1 MTTRSMT
8 GFARVEGSS
17 EAGNLIVEIRSVNHR
32 YLEPSFR
39 LPDRLRAFEGD
50 LRAKLKSRLQR
61 GRVDCYVRF
70 EEATANGGLTVN
82 QPALKAL
89 AAAIAEVREAIADA
103 APVNPLELMRWPGV
117 LDVPNTNEQILQAS
131 VNVTFGEAVHSLLTA
146 RESEGAA
153 LERYVLERV
162 EGIEAIVAEGRT
174 VAAGIAEK
182 LRSRLRA
189 RISQLGQENLDPGR
203 LESEVA
209 MLAQKADIDE
219 ELDRLETHVAE
230 IRATFQGSGREGV
243 GRRLDFLMQEV
254 NREANTLASKAV
266 QHETT
271 LQAVELKLL
280 VEQMREQIQ
289 NIE

>member
-1 MTTRSMT
+1 M
-8 GFARVEGSS
+8 
-17 EAGNLIVEIRSVNHR
+17 
-32 YLEPSFR
+32 
-39 LPDRLRAFEGD
+39 
-50 LRAKLKSRLQR
+50 
-61 GRVDCYVRF
+61 
-70 EEATANGGLTVN
+70 
-82 QPALKAL
+82 
-89 AAAIAEVREAIADA
+89 
-103 APVNPLELMRWPGV
+103 
-117 LDVPNTNEQILQAS
+117 
-131 VNVTFGEAVHSLLTA
+131 
-146 RESEGAA
+146 
-153 LERYVLERV
+153 
-162 EGIEAIVAEGRT
+162 
-174 VAAGIAEK
+174 
-182 LRSRLRA
+182 
-189 RISQLGQENLDPGR
+189 LG
-203 LESEVA
+203 A